1 MSQTI
6 DLTLDGLS
14 CGHCVKRVKESLE
27 QRPDVE
33 QADVSITEAHVTGT
47 ASAEQLIE
55 TIKQAGYDAS
65 VSHPK
70 AKPLAESSIPSEAL
84 TAVSEA
90 LPAATADDDD
100 SQQLLLSGMS
110 CASCVTRVQNALQSV
125 PGVTQARVNLAERT
139 ALVMGSASAQDL
151 VQAVE
156 KAGYGAEA
164 IEDDAKR
171 RERQQE
177 TAVATMKRF
186 RWQAIVALAV
196 GIPVMVWG
204 MIGDNMMVTADNRSL
219 WLVIGLITLAVMV
232 FAGGHFYRSA
242 WKSLLNGAATMDT
255 LVALGTGVAWLYS
268 MSVNL
273 WPQWFPMEARH
284 LYYEASAMII
294 GLINLGHMLEARARQ
309 RSSKALEKLLDLTPP
324 TARLVTDEGEKSVPL
339 AEVQPGMLLRLTT
352 GDRVP
357 VDGEITQGEAWLDE
371 AMLTGEPI
379 PQQKG
384 EGESVH
390 AGTVVQDGSVL
401 FESATDQPMENHL
414 SRPEIKQAISD
425 GVGKDIRDS
434 QTMGYETYYYAVLL
448 PTGEILRVAQDAETI
463 WSIYDSS
470 IPAIVLSCVALM
482 MAAAILAGLLTK
494 ALVQPVLDMTEDLD
508 HIQENVPYKELIPF
522 AESIHSDRILREN
535 NEKMRQEFTANV
547 SHELKT
553 PLTSISG
560 YAELIETGIAKPED
574 VQGFAQ
580 KIHVEATRMLQL
592 VNDILQLSKL
602 DSASET
608 GNTPAMEV
616 VDLLDVAKE
625 CVERQKLNA
634 RRAYI
639 SLSYLGESA
648 PVRGSRDLLDEL
660 CQNLCDNAIRYNR
673 PGGKVQITTACSR
686 DGHCTLTVAD
696 NGIGIPKEAQSS
708 VFERFY
714 RVDKSRSKATGGT
727 GLGLA
732 IVKHI
737 ARIHG
742 ARIKLES
749 QVDEGTT
756 ITVTFP
762 TAD

>member
-1 MSQTI
+1 MKLRSMDEKI
-6 DLTLDGLS
+6 SYRLFLMGFLGLLFTAAL
-14 CGHCVKRVKESLE
+14 CIFVFHKAFTAQAWTGLE
-27 QRPDVE
+27 QE
-33 QADVSITEAHVTGT
+33 AELVS
-47 ASAEQLIE
+47 
-55 TIKQAGYDAS
+55 AGYEMTDQQ
-65 VSHPK
+65 PQ
-70 AKPLAESSIPSEAL
+70 EL
-84 TAVSEA
+84 THF
-90 LPAATADDDD
+90 
-100 SQQLLLSGMS
+100 
-110 CASCVTRVQNALQSV
+110 VT
-125 PGVTQARVNLAERT
+125 E
-139 ALVMGSASAQDL
+139 DL
-151 VQAVE
+151 
-156 KAGYGAEA
+156 
-164 IEDDAKR
+164 R
-171 RERQQE
+171 
-177 TAVATMKRF
+177 
-186 RWQAIVALAV
+186 
-196 GIPVMVWG
+196 
-204 MIGDNMMVTADNRSL
+204 
-219 WLVIGLITLAVMV
+219 ITLI
-232 FAGGHFYRSA
+232 S
-242 WKSLLNGAATMDT
+242 
-255 LVALGTGVAWLYS
+255 
-268 MSVNL
+268 
-273 WPQWFPMEARH
+273 
-284 LYYEASAMII
+284 
-294 GLINLGHMLEARARQ
+294 
-309 RSSKALEKLLDLTPP
+309 
-324 TARLVTDEGEKSVPL
+324 
-339 AEVQPGMLLRLTT
+339 
-352 GDRVP
+352 
-357 VDGEITQGEAWLDE
+357 
-371 AMLTGEPI
+371 
-379 PQQKG
+379 
-384 EGESVH
+384 
-390 AGTVVQDGSVL
+390 QDGSVL

>member
-1 MSQTI
+1 MKLRSMEEKI
-6 DLTLDGLS
+6 SYRLFLMGFLGLLFTAAL
-14 CGHCVKRVKESLE
+14 CIFVFHKAFTAQAWTGLE
-27 QRPDVE
+27 QE
-33 QADVSITEAHVTGT
+33 ADLVS
-47 ASAEQLIE
+47 
-55 TIKQAGYDAS
+55 AGYAMTDQQ
-65 VSHPK
+65 PQ
-70 AKPLAESSIPSEAL
+70 EL
-84 TAVSEA
+84 THF
-90 LPAATADDDD
+90 
-100 SQQLLLSGMS
+100 
-110 CASCVTRVQNALQSV
+110 VT
-125 PGVTQARVNLAERT
+125 E
-139 ALVMGSASAQDL
+139 DL
-151 VQAVE
+151 
-156 KAGYGAEA
+156 
-164 IEDDAKR
+164 R
-171 RERQQE
+171 
-177 TAVATMKRF
+177 
-186 RWQAIVALAV
+186 
-196 GIPVMVWG
+196 
-204 MIGDNMMVTADNRSL
+204 
-219 WLVIGLITLAVMV
+219 ITLI
-232 FAGGHFYRSA
+232 S
-242 WKSLLNGAATMDT
+242 
-255 LVALGTGVAWLYS
+255 
-268 MSVNL
+268 
-273 WPQWFPMEARH
+273 
-284 LYYEASAMII
+284 
-294 GLINLGHMLEARARQ
+294 
-309 RSSKALEKLLDLTPP
+309 
-324 TARLVTDEGEKSVPL
+324 
-339 AEVQPGMLLRLTT
+339 
-352 GDRVP
+352 
-357 VDGEITQGEAWLDE
+357 
-371 AMLTGEPI
+371 
-379 PQQKG
+379 
-384 EGESVH
+384 
-390 AGTVVQDGSVL
+390 QDGSVL

-608 GNTPAMEV
+608 GSTPAMEV

>member
-1 MSQTI
+1 MKLRSMEEKI
-6 DLTLDGLS
+6 SYRLFLMGFLGLLFTAAL
-14 CGHCVKRVKESLE
+14 CVFVFHKAFTAQAWTGLE
-27 QRPDVE
+27 QE
-33 QADVSITEAHVTGT
+33 AELVS
-47 ASAEQLIE
+47 
-55 TIKQAGYDAS
+55 AGYEMTDQQ
-65 VSHPK
+65 PQ
-70 AKPLAESSIPSEAL
+70 EL
-84 TAVSEA
+84 THF
-90 LPAATADDDD
+90 
-100 SQQLLLSGMS
+100 
-110 CASCVTRVQNALQSV
+110 VT
-125 PGVTQARVNLAERT
+125 E
-139 ALVMGSASAQDL
+139 DL
-151 VQAVE
+151 
-156 KAGYGAEA
+156 
-164 IEDDAKR
+164 R
-171 RERQQE
+171 
-177 TAVATMKRF
+177 
-186 RWQAIVALAV
+186 
-196 GIPVMVWG
+196 
-204 MIGDNMMVTADNRSL
+204 
-219 WLVIGLITLAVMV
+219 ITLI
-232 FAGGHFYRSA
+232 S
-242 WKSLLNGAATMDT
+242 
-255 LVALGTGVAWLYS
+255 
-268 MSVNL
+268 
-273 WPQWFPMEARH
+273 
-284 LYYEASAMII
+284 
-294 GLINLGHMLEARARQ
+294 
-309 RSSKALEKLLDLTPP
+309 
-324 TARLVTDEGEKSVPL
+324 
-339 AEVQPGMLLRLTT
+339 
-352 GDRVP
+352 
-357 VDGEITQGEAWLDE
+357 
-371 AMLTGEPI
+371 
-379 PQQKG
+379 
-384 EGESVH
+384 
-390 AGTVVQDGSVL
+390 QDGSVL

-608 GNTPAMEV
+608 GSTPAMEV

>member
-1 MSQTI
+1 MKLRSMEEKI
-6 DLTLDGLS
+6 SYRLFLMGFLGLLFTAAL
-14 CGHCVKRVKESLE
+14 CIFVFHKAFTAQAWTGLE
-27 QRPDVE
+27 QE
-33 QADVSITEAHVTGT
+33 AELVS
-47 ASAEQLIE
+47 
-55 TIKQAGYDAS
+55 AGYEMTDQQ
-65 VSHPK
+65 PQE
-70 AKPLAESSIPSEAL
+70 LAHF
-84 TAVSEA
+84 
-90 LPAATADDDD
+90 
-100 SQQLLLSGMS
+100 
-110 CASCVTRVQNALQSV
+110 VT
-125 PGVTQARVNLAERT
+125 E
-139 ALVMGSASAQDL
+139 DL
-151 VQAVE
+151 
-156 KAGYGAEA
+156 
-164 IEDDAKR
+164 R
-171 RERQQE
+171 
-177 TAVATMKRF
+177 
-186 RWQAIVALAV
+186 
-196 GIPVMVWG
+196 
-204 MIGDNMMVTADNRSL
+204 
-219 WLVIGLITLAVMV
+219 ITLI
-232 FAGGHFYRSA
+232 S
-242 WKSLLNGAATMDT
+242 
-255 LVALGTGVAWLYS
+255 
-268 MSVNL
+268 
-273 WPQWFPMEARH
+273 
-284 LYYEASAMII
+284 
-294 GLINLGHMLEARARQ
+294 
-309 RSSKALEKLLDLTPP
+309 
-324 TARLVTDEGEKSVPL
+324 
-339 AEVQPGMLLRLTT
+339 
-352 GDRVP
+352 
-357 VDGEITQGEAWLDE
+357 
-371 AMLTGEPI
+371 
-379 PQQKG
+379 
-384 EGESVH
+384 
-390 AGTVVQDGSVL
+390 QDGSVL

-608 GNTPAMEV
+608 GSTPAMEV

>member
-1 MSQTI
+1 MKLRSMEEKI
-6 DLTLDGLS
+6 SYRLFLMGFLGLLFTAAL
-14 CGHCVKRVKESLE
+14 CIFVFHKAFTAQAWTGLE
-27 QRPDVE
+27 QE
-33 QADVSITEAHVTGT
+33 AELVS
-47 ASAEQLIE
+47 
-55 TIKQAGYDAS
+55 AGYEMTDQQ
-65 VSHPK
+65 PQ
-70 AKPLAESSIPSEAL
+70 EL
-84 TAVSEA
+84 THF
-90 LPAATADDDD
+90 
-100 SQQLLLSGMS
+100 
-110 CASCVTRVQNALQSV
+110 VT
-125 PGVTQARVNLAERT
+125 E
-139 ALVMGSASAQDL
+139 DL
-151 VQAVE
+151 
-156 KAGYGAEA
+156 
-164 IEDDAKR
+164 R
-171 RERQQE
+171 
-177 TAVATMKRF
+177 
-186 RWQAIVALAV
+186 
-196 GIPVMVWG
+196 
-204 MIGDNMMVTADNRSL
+204 
-219 WLVIGLITLAVMV
+219 ITLI
-232 FAGGHFYRSA
+232 S
-242 WKSLLNGAATMDT
+242 
-255 LVALGTGVAWLYS
+255 
-268 MSVNL
+268 
-273 WPQWFPMEARH
+273 
-284 LYYEASAMII
+284 
-294 GLINLGHMLEARARQ
+294 
-309 RSSKALEKLLDLTPP
+309 
-324 TARLVTDEGEKSVPL
+324 
-339 AEVQPGMLLRLTT
+339 
-352 GDRVP
+352 
-357 VDGEITQGEAWLDE
+357 
-371 AMLTGEPI
+371 
-379 PQQKG
+379 
-384 EGESVH
+384 
-390 AGTVVQDGSVL
+390 QDGSVL

-749 QVDEGTT
+749 QMDEGTT